1 MKIAQMQ
8 SYNKPVKVAEGIFWI
23 GVHDPGANLHCNSYI
38 LIENDRALVIDGGS
52 RPEFAVTMM
61 KILQTGIKP
70 KNIVGLIYQHY
81 DPDLCGS
88 LSNFIDLCDNP
99 EMRIYSKASNNL
111 FLRYYFEKH
120 HHEKLVTLESINFEL
135 KLGDNRKLKFFKTPY
150 THSAGSFVTL
160 DERTGT
166 LFTSDLFGSFAKE
179 WDLFM
184 TLSDECFS
192 CEDYSNCPN
201 NSGYCPLPDLVD
213 FHKQVMP
220 CSKALS
226 HAMSLIEKI
235 PVKTIAPQHGSVIY
249 KQRDILHLVSILKN
263 LKDVGIDG
271 ILSDQQ

>member
-1 MKIAQMQ
+1 MKIPMAT
-8 SYNKPVKVAEGIFWI
+8 SYNKPVKVADGIFWI

-38 LIENDRALVIDGGS
+38 IIENERALVIDGGS
-52 RPEFAVTMM
+52 RPEFAETMM
-61 KILQTGIKP
+61 KILQLGIKP
-70 KNIVGLIYQHY
+70 KSIVGLIYQHY

-120 HHEKLVTLESINFEL
+120 HHEKLVDLESINFEL
-135 KLGDNRKLKFFKTPY
+135 KLSDNRKLRFFKTPY

-160 DERTGT
+160 DENTGT

-179 WDLFM
+179 WELFIE
-184 TLSDECFS
+184 LSDKCFD
-192 CEDYSNCPN
+192 CKDYSSCPKN
-201 NSGYCPLPDLVD
+201 KEYCPLPDIID
-213 FHKQVMP
+213 FHKHVMP

-226 HAMSLIEKI
+226 YAMQLIEEI
-235 PVKTIAPQHGSVIY
+235 PVKTVAPQHGSVIF
-249 KQRDILHLVSILKN
+249 KQRDISFIVSLLKN

-271 ILSDQQ
+271 IVSDH